1 MDRKAGVTIAVAG
14 QCQSHAGAYGIVF
27 VGGTVMLEIRFLVVE
42 RSKALQ
48 RFLRELFENF
58 SFNPELIKTA
68 DSSEAAL
75 LIAKDL
81 QPDFVLTQWFPE
93 HELNGI
99 ALFQRIQSFNPHCQ
113 FALMRP
119 DISQEHVEIAKN
131 AGALFLLPT
140 PCTAA
145 ELRTALGN
153 ALKLLAVKNPRVDAH
168 VPADALAAQ
177 RHLAALK
184 AATHLP
190 TFKPGDK
197 VVYKGRT
204 DSVKHAI
211 LRRGEMVVQ
220 LSSDDSLVP
229 AIYVQKQ
236 P

>member
-1 MDRKAGVTIAVAG
+1 
-14 QCQSHAGAYGIVF
+14 
-27 VGGTVMLEIRFLVVE
+27 MLELRFLLVE

-58 SFNPELIKTA
+58 SFSPELIKTA
-68 DSSEAAL
+68 DSPEAAL

-81 QPDFVLTQWFPE
+81 QPDFLLTQWFPE
-93 HELNGI
+93 NTLHGI
-99 ALFQRIQSFNPHCQ
+99 ALFQRIQTFNPDCQ

-119 DISQEHVEIAKN
+119 DVRPEHTEIAN
-131 AGALFLLPT
+131 DAGALFLLPT

-145 ELRTALGN
+145 ELRSALGD

-168 VPADALAAQ
+168 VHANTLAAE
-177 RHLAALK
+177 RHLATLK
-184 AATHLP
+184 AAAYLP

-204 DSVKHAI
+204 DTVKHVI

-220 LSSDDSLVP
+220 LTNDDTLAS
-229 AIYVQKQ
+229 AIHLEKL